1 MNILVFSIGI
11 SLISLALGVLGFL
24 ERGVTL
30 TFTYLF
36 KNSNVKN
43 ELEDSKKILLYS
55 MLLMIFGG
63 ISAINSIK
71 SLPITLTIFGISF

>member
-24 ERGVTL
+24 ERGLTL

-36 KNSNVKN
+36 KSSNIKN

-63 ISAINSIK
+63 ISAISSIK
-71 SLPITLTIFGISF
+71 SLPITLTFFGISF